1 MIISLPV
8 HTAVWEARGKGASVR
23 LVGVHVSSVQ
33 PANGQPTTGSVRF
46 SLLDPAIV
54 VGTFVSA
61 LASRDSGANLS
72 CASSLASKRSAV
84 IGLARHSAIIKDR
97 SRVFRRVRAIRQAVW
112 C

>member
-33 PANGQPTTGSVRF
+33 PANGPPTTGSVWF

-54 VGTFVSA
+54 IGTFYGLTRGLGLGFDDIPHIVPDF
-61 LASRDSGANLS
+61 SRSDG
-72 CASSLASKRSAV
+72 
-84 IGLARHSAIIKDR
+84 H
-97 SRVFRRVRAIRQAVW
+97 
-112 C
+112 